1 MSHSVPGAAPAVQGA
16 RVEITALL
24 RGRPCAVL
32 AWFAPPDPGVG
43 IPRPQFVTAMA
54 VDVDG
59 EVYEQLERPEL
70 EALLPR
76 LREKADRLPEAAPC

>member
-1 MSHSVPGAAPAVQGA
+1 MPSSVPGAAPTVHGA

-32 AWFAPPDPGVG
+32 AWFAPPDPEVG
-43 IPRPQFVTAMA
+43 ILRPQFVTAMA

-59 EVYEQLERPEL
+59 EVYENLERSDL
-70 EALLPR
+70 EPLLPR
-76 LREKADRLPEAAPC
+76 LRERAERMLEG